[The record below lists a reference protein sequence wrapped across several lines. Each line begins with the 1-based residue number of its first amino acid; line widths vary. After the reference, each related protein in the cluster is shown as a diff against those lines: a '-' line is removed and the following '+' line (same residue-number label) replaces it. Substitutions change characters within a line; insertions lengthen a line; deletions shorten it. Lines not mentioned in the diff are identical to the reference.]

1 MWSIIAMLMVFV
13 SATARAKEAPQTDSV
28 NNVLDRLEKRLID
41 QEAEELSY
49 RDRPEVTPNA
59 RTTNNKTS
67 TREKSTKSQKFKK
80 ENITGGAPEYTGIQ
94 GIGQLVTQLEAQVD
108 QFAQSVQKS
117 TQSIVE
123 EARIDNYIDIEAR
136 LSDPDRASITTMV
149 VKLDGFNIYQSQ
161 DSSGLW
167 LPSAAIP
174 LYSGPFPP
182 GNHRLDV
189 ELRLAKKSSG
199 PLPIH
204 EDVYHFVSKAFDIVV
219 PIAKEKKRY
228 IIQIKPMSEEGKG
241 FDASLEVAT

>member
-1 MWSIIAMLMVFV
+1 MSSIIAILMVFF
-13 SATARAKEAPQTDSV
+13 SATARAKEPPKTDSV

-49 RDRPEVTPNA
+49 KDRPEMT
-59 RTTNNKTS
+59 TSTHTNNKTL
-67 TREKSTKSQKFKK
+67 TRLKSTKSQKFKK

-94 GIGQLVTQLEAQVD
+94 GIGQLVTQLEGQVD

-117 TQSIVE
+117 TQSIIE

-136 LSDPDRASITTMV
+136 LNDPDRASITTLV
-149 VKLDGFNIYQSQ
+149 VKLDGFSIYQSQ

-189 ELRLAKKSSG
+189 ELRLAKKSLG

-228 IIQIKPMSEEGKG
+228 IIQIKPVSEEGKG